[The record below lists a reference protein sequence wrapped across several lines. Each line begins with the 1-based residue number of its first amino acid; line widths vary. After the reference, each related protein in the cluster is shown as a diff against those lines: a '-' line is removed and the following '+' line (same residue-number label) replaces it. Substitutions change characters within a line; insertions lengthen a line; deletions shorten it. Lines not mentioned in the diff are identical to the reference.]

1 MTKSKIT
8 IAIRFHLLQVWPSEL
23 RFFVFSVSLIH
34 SFNVLS
40 VYFIFLCFIEFGG
53 SFYPLLNFNFSGEKK
68 KKTDEPL
75 FHEVLGITNDCL
87 CLSNSKIYE
96 EEPRYNEISLS
107 QTNFAS
113 SLALYCIANNKI
125 SYHPTSPAI
134 SPISI

>member
-68 KKTDEPL
+68 KNRRTSILRSPW
-75 FHEVLGITNDCL
+75 
-87 CLSNSKIYE
+87 
-96 EEPRYNEISLS
+96 YNERLPLS
-107 QTNFAS
+107 
-113 SLALYCIANNKI
+113 
-125 SYHPTSPAI
+125 
-134 SPISI
+134 